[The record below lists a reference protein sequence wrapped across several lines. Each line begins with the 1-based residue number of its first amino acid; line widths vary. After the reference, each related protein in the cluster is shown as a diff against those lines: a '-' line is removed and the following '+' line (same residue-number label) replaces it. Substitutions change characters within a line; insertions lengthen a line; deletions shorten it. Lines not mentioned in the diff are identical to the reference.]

1 MARSTVRTAGSRT
14 AAHPSAR
21 RPARAGGRQAAQP
34 GMAPLTLVN
43 GGDEFLNAR
52 EVRRLRHE
60 ARTILPEAETVELD
74 AAQTDRYTF
83 SEAVSPS
90 LLSPA
95 SIVVLTH
102 FESCSDSLFEEVI
115 DFLTQSPARL
125 LPSRSDTESRTESGR
140 SSDGRSDEP
149 GSDPSDAGA
158 KQHKTGDVQ
167 EGMGIPDDTDPAG
180 SSIVIASRSQ
190 GPKGSGLAA
199 KLRGTPAE
207 VITVPA
213 LRRDSERQDFAR
225 QQFARR
231 GRHILPDALAELVA
245 VMGSRTGELA
255 AMCDQLCD
263 DFDEDPISLATVAS
277 VMDDTAETTGFQVA
291 DAALAGQTGRA
302 VLLLRQALAR
312 GAQPVALVG
321 ALSSKLHSLAL
332 AAAVQAGTLEEAR
345 AGVPGWLLRKL
356 RLQLRGWSSDGLAR
370 AFEALAHADETAK
383 GTGGDPQYELERA
396 VELICRK
403 GAL

>member
-1 MARSTVRTAGSRT
+1 MARSTVRTAGSR
-14 AAHPSAR
+14 ASARQSAGRSSAR
-21 RPARAGGRQAAQP
+21 RASRTARPQDGQP

-52 EVRRLRHE
+52 EVRQLRQE
-60 ARTILPEAETVELD
+60 ARSILPEAETVELD

-102 FESCSDSLFEEVI
+102 FESCTDALFEAVI
-115 DFLTQSPARL
+115 DFLTQSPERL
-125 LPSRSDTESRTESGR
+125 LPSSTDARQDDPTEG
-140 SSDGRSDEP
+140 
-149 GSDPSDAGA
+149 AG
-158 KQHKTGDVQ
+158 
-167 EGMGIPDDTDPAG
+167 
-180 SSIVIASRSQ
+180 SIVIASRSQ
-190 GPKGSGLAA
+190 GAKGSGLAA
-199 KLRGTPAE
+199 KLRNTPAD

-213 LRRDSERQDFAR
+213 LKRDRERQDFAR
-225 QQFARR
+225 RQFALR

-263 DFDEDPISLATVAS
+263 DFDEDPLSLSTVAS

-291 DAALAGQTGRA
+291 DAALAGQTGQA

-332 AAAVQAGTLEEAR
+332 AAAVQAGTLEKAR

>member
-1 MARSTVRTAGSRT
+1 MARSTVRTAGSQASDRQS
-14 AAHPSAR
+14 AGRSSAR
-21 RPARAGGRQAAQP
+21 RASRMAHPQDGQP

-52 EVRRLRHE
+52 EVRQLRQE
-60 ARTILPEAETVELD
+60 ARAILPEAETVGLD

-83 SEAVSPS
+83 TEAVSPS

-102 FESCSDSLFEEVI
+102 FESCSDGLFEAVI

-125 LPSRSDTESRTESGR
+125 LPSGADARQN
-140 SSDGRSDEP
+140 
-149 GSDPSDAGA
+149 DPS
-158 KQHKTGDVQ
+158 
-167 EGMGIPDDTDPAG
+167 EGAG

-190 GPKGSGLAA
+190 GAKGSGLAA
-199 KLRGTPAE
+199 KLRNTPAD

-213 LRRDSERQDFAR
+213 LKRDRERQDFAR

-263 DFDEDPISLATVAS
+263 DFDEDPLSLSTVAS

-291 DAALAGQTGRA
+291 DAALAGQTGQA

-356 RLQLRGWSSDGLAR
+356 RLQLRGWSSDGLRR

>member
-1 MARSTVRTAGSRT
+1 MARSTVST

-102 FESCSDSLFEEVI
+102 FESCSDGLLEEVI

-125 LPSRSDTESRTESGR
+125 LPSQTSGTEDGL
-140 SSDGRSDEP
+140 SDG
-149 GSDPSDAGA
+149 PSDRRDADNGEGLIGA
-158 KQHKTGDVQ
+158 D
-167 EGMGIPDDTDPAG
+167 IPDSAGDSG

-199 KLRGTPAE
+199 RLRNTPAE

-213 LRRDSERQDFAR
+213 LRRDRERQDFAR
-225 QQFARR
+225 EQFARR
-231 GRHILPDALAELVA
+231 GRRILPDALAELVA

-291 DAALAGQTGRA
+291 DAALVGQTGQA